1 MVAGGYG
8 RILLVSSGAA
18 LGIANEVHYASAK
31 AGLQGMARTLA
42 VELGKF
48 GVTANAIA
56 PGFIDTEMTRSVGE
70 RRGRDFEEF
79 KSTSASNTPVGRI
92 GQPEDV
98 AAAVAYLCSQE
109 AGFVS
114 GHVLYIRGGP

>member
-79 KSTSASNTPVGRI
+79 KSTSRPSARRRRLLSRCYPVAITSQR
-92 GQPEDV
+92 PMP
-98 AAAVAYLCSQE
+98 AV
-109 AGFVS
+109 
-114 GHVLYIRGGP
+114 